1 MKIKKKEKKK
11 QNSLIKNICIVYS
24 AMFKRYR
31 SAPWLVALYIAV
43 SVAMPFL
50 TTLTPSLAIAGITS
64 GSIKTFLIYSTAAVT
79 AFCVLSALKGF
90 CNAKMM
96 SKHAYT
102 RIGVFMMNF
111 FKKTILTDYLNIEP
125 QPKQKLMGKAVNAVN
140 SDYEGAQNLSR
151 LGLEMIIILFGITI
165 YGTAIFMLDWK
176 ILLVMLGMFI
186 ADILLRNHAIKFG
199 DDHREDFTEVYR
211 KINYLEKN
219 SLSVSAGKDIRIYQM
234 KDWFHQKFDSLIKA
248 SNCFRWKY
256 QLNWYWPTVSDT
268 FFNSLRD
275 ILAYSLLIRQ
285 VLIGQIS
292 IAEFTLYIGIV
303 SGFCEWIYSVSENM
317 AYLKE
322 SSHNFNAY
330 NEFMAQKD
338 FFEHTENVIPALDA
352 GICTTQ
358 TFADCRVE
366 PDNDNSVEPDNDKA
380 PEIEFRNVGFTYEG
394 GDKPVLKNLNFKIK
408 AGEKIALV
416 GNNGAGKTTI
426 VKLLC
431 GLYPPTE
438 GEILV
443 DGKTIGEIGIDKY
456 QDKISVLFQ
465 DTTPIAFSIAENV
478 CGCDLNHI
486 DKARL
491 KESLEKAGIAK
502 KIESLPKKEN
512 SYITQTLD
520 DEGIMLSGGETQK
533 LLLAK
538 AMYKNG
544 PFLILDEPTSALDP
558 LAESKI
564 YEEYNSMAENKTSLF
579 ISHRLAS
586 TKFCDRIM
594 FLDGGQIVEVGS
606 HDELIKKGGKYRE
619 IFDIQS
625 HYYQENANEN

>member
-1 MKIKKKEKKK
+1 MKSKKTEKKK
-11 QNSLIKNICIVYS
+11 QNSVIKNICIVYA

-31 SAPWLVALYIAV
+31 SAPFLVILSILV

-50 TTLTPSLAIAGITS
+50 TTLTPSLAIAGISS
-64 GSIKTFLIYSTAAVT
+64 GNIKTFLIFSVAAVT
-79 AFCVLSALKGF
+79 GFCVLSALKGY
-90 CNAKMM
+90 CNARMM
-96 SKHAYT
+96 SKHTYT
-102 RIGVFMMNF
+102 RIGVFMMDF
-111 FKKTILTDYLNIEP
+111 FKKTIMTDYLNIEP
-125 QPKQKLMGKAVNAVN
+125 QSKQKLMGKAVSAVN
-140 SDYEGAQNLSR
+140 SDWEGAQNLSR
-151 LGLEMIIILFGITI
+151 LGLEMIIILCGITV

-176 ILLVMLGMFI
+176 ILLVMVGMFTG
-186 ADILLRNHAIKFG
+186 DILLRNYAIKYG

-211 KINYLEKN
+211 KINYLERN
-219 SLSVSAGKDIRIYQM
+219 SLNVSAGKDIRIYQM
-234 KDWFHQKFDSLIKA
+234 KDWFHEKFNELIKK
-248 SNCFRWKY
+248 SKRFRWRY
-256 QLNWYWPTVSDT
+256 QLNWYWPTISDT
-268 FFNSLRD
+268 FFNFIRD
-275 ILAYSLLIRQ
+275 LLAYSLLIRQ
-285 VLIGQIS
+285 VLMGEIT
-292 IAEFTLYIGIV
+292 IAEFTLYIGIIA
-303 SGFCEWIYSVSENM
+303 GFCEWIYDVSENM

-338 FFEHTENVIPALDA
+338 FFEHTDMESTGNA
-352 GICTTQ
+352 G
-358 TFADCRVE
+358 
-366 PDNDNSVEPDNDKA
+366 KA

-443 DGKTIGEIGIDKY
+443 DGQSIDEIGIDKY

-465 DTTPIAFSIAENV
+465 DTTPISFSIAENV
-478 CGCDLNHI
+478 CGCDLSKI
-486 DKARL
+486 DENRL
-491 KESLEKAGIAK
+491 QDCLKKAGIAE
-502 KIESLPKKEN
+502 KIETLPKKEN

-520 DEGIMLSGGETQK
+520 DDGIMLSGGETQK

-538 AMYKNG
+538 AMYKDG

-564 YEEYNSMAENKTSLF
+564 YEEYNSMSADKTSLF

-594 FLDGGQIVEVGS
+594 FLDEGQIVETGT
-606 HDELIKKGGKYRE
+606 HEELIKKGGKYRE

-625 HYYQENANEN
+625 HYYKDSVTEEGANENK

>member
-96 SKHAYT
+96 SKHTYT

-199 DDHREDFTEVYR
+199 DDHLEDFTEVYR

-275 ILAYSLLIRQ
+275 ILAYSLLIH
-285 VLIGQIS
+285 S
-292 IAEFTLYIGIV
+292 
-303 SGFCEWIYSVSENM
+303 
-317 AYLKE
+317 
-322 SSHNFNAY
+322 
-330 NEFMAQKD
+330 
-338 FFEHTENVIPALDA
+338 
-352 GICTTQ
+352 
-358 TFADCRVE
+358 
-366 PDNDNSVEPDNDKA
+366 
-380 PEIEFRNVGFTYEG
+380 
-394 GDKPVLKNLNFKIK
+394 
-408 AGEKIALV
+408 
-416 GNNGAGKTTI
+416 
-426 VKLLC
+426 
-431 GLYPPTE
+431 
-438 GEILV
+438 
-443 DGKTIGEIGIDKY
+443 
-456 QDKISVLFQ
+456 
-465 DTTPIAFSIAENV
+465 
-478 CGCDLNHI
+478 
-486 DKARL
+486 
-491 KESLEKAGIAK
+491 
-502 KIESLPKKEN
+502 
-512 SYITQTLD
+512 
-520 DEGIMLSGGETQK
+520 
-533 LLLAK
+533 
-538 AMYKNG
+538 
-544 PFLILDEPTSALDP
+544 
-558 LAESKI
+558 
-564 YEEYNSMAENKTSLF
+564 
-579 ISHRLAS
+579 
-586 TKFCDRIM
+586 
-594 FLDGGQIVEVGS
+594 
-606 HDELIKKGGKYRE
+606 
-619 IFDIQS
+619 
-625 HYYQENANEN
+625 

>member
-11 QNSLIKNICIVYS
+11 QNSLLKNICIVYS

-96 SKHAYT
+96 SKHTYT
-102 RIGVFMMNF
+102 RIGFFMMNF

-140 SDYEGAQNLSR
+140 SDFEGAQNLSR

-176 ILLVMLGMFI
+176 ILLVMLGMFT

-234 KDWFHQKFDSLIKA
+234 KDWFQQKFDTLIKA
-248 SNCFRWKY
+248 SKSFRWKY

-275 ILAYSLLIRQ
+275 VLAYSLLLRQ
-285 VLIGQIS
+285 VLTGQIS

-338 FFEHTENVIPALDA
+338 FFEHSEVSA
-352 GICTTQ
+352 GSTTVS
-358 TFADCRVE
+358 AAE
-366 PDNDNSVEPDNDKA
+366 ADKA

-394 GDKPVLKNLNFKIK
+394 SDKPVLKNLNFKIK

-431 GLYPPTE
+431 GLYPPTS

-443 DGKTIGEIGIDKY
+443 DGKTIDEIGIDKY

-465 DTTPIAFSIAENV
+465 DTTPISFSIAENV

-486 DKARL
+486 DKTRL

-502 KIESLPKKEN
+502 KIDSLPKKEN

-594 FLDGGQIVEVGS
+594 FLDDGQIAEVGS

>member
-1 MKIKKKEKKK
+1 MKKREKKK
-11 QNSLIKNICIVYS
+11 QNSVIKNILIVYS

-31 SAPWLVALYIAV
+31 SAPALVLLYIIV

-50 TTLTPSLAIAGITS
+50 TTLTPSLAIAGISS

-79 AFCVLSALKGF
+79 AFCVLTALKGF
-90 CNAKMM
+90 CNAMMM
-96 SKHAYT
+96 SKHTYT
-102 RIGVFMMNF
+102 RIGIFMMNF

-140 SDYEGAQNLSR
+140 SDWEGAQNLSR
-151 LGLEMIIILFGITI
+151 LGLEMIIILFGITV

-176 ILLVMLGMFI
+176 ILLVMVGMFTG
-186 ADILLRNHAIKFG
+186 DILLRNHAIKFG

-234 KDWFHQKFDSLIKA
+234 KDWFHSKFDSLIKA
-248 SNCFRWKY
+248 SKCFRWKY
-256 QLNWYWPTVSDT
+256 QLKWYWPTVSDT

-275 ILAYSLLIRQ
+275 VLAYSLLIRQ

-292 IAEFTLYIGIV
+292 IAEFTLYIGII
-303 SGFCEWIYSVSENM
+303 SGFCEWIYDVSENM

-338 FFEHTENVIPALDA
+338 YFKHTS
-352 GICTTQ
+352 
-358 TFADCRVE
+358 
-366 PDNDNSVEPDNDKA
+366 DNDMQVSEESLVSSQNDRP

-394 GDKPVLKNLNFKIK
+394 EEKAVLKNLNFKIK

-438 GEILV
+438 GEILI
-443 DGKTIGEIGIDKY
+443 DGKTIDEIGIDKY

-465 DTTPIAFSIAENV
+465 DTTPISFSIAENV
-478 CGCDLNHI
+478 CGCDLREA
-486 DKARL
+486 DPARL
-491 KESLEKAGIAK
+491 KESLEKAGLSQ
-502 KIESLPKKEN
+502 KIQSLPKKEM

-538 AMYKNG
+538 AMYKDG

-558 LAESKI
+558 IAESKI
-564 YEEYNSMAENKTSLF
+564 YEEYNSMASDKTSIF

-594 FLDGGQIVEVGS
+594 FLDEGQIVETGS

-619 IFDIQS
+619 IFDIRS
-625 HYYQENANEN
+625 HYYQEN

>member
-1 MKIKKKEKKK
+1 MKTKKKEKKK
-11 QNSLIKNICIVYS
+11 QNSIIKNICIVYS

-31 SAPWLVALYIAV
+31 SAPWLVALYIVV

-64 GSIKTFLIYSTAAVT
+64 GSIRTFLIYSTAAVT

-96 SKHAYT
+96 SKHTYT

-140 SDYEGAQNLSR
+140 SDFEGAQNLSR

-165 YGTAIFMLDWK
+165 YGAAIFMLDWK

-234 KDWFHQKFDSLIKA
+234 KDWFHAKFDTLIKA
-248 SNCFRWKY
+248 SKCFRWKY
-256 QLNWYWPTVSDT
+256 QLKWYWPTVSDT

-275 ILAYSLLIRQ
+275 VLAYSLLIRQ
-285 VLIGQIS
+285 VLTGQIS

-338 FFEHTENVIPALDA
+338 FFEHSDYPI
-352 GICTTQ
+352 
-358 TFADCRVE
+358 E
-366 PDNDNSVEPDNDKA
+366 PDNGKA

-394 GDKPVLKNLNFKIK
+394 SDKPVLKNLNFKIK

-431 GLYPPTE
+431 GLYPPTS

-443 DGKTIGEIGIDKY
+443 DGKTIDEIGIDKY

-465 DTTPIAFSIAENV
+465 DTTPISFSIAENV

-486 DKARL
+486 DKTRL

-502 KIESLPKKEN
+502 KIDSLPKKEN

-544 PFLILDEPTSALDP
+544 AFLILDEPTSALDP

-594 FLDGGQIVEVGS
+594 FLDDGQIAEVGS

-625 HYYQENANEN
+625 HYYQEERLSDHA

>member
-1 MKIKKKEKKK
+1 MKNAKKEKKK
-11 QNSLIKNICIVYS
+11 QNSVIKNICIVYS

-50 TTLTPSLAIAGITS
+50 TTLTPSLAIAGISS
-64 GSIKTFLIYSTAAVT
+64 GNIKTFLIYSGAAVT
-79 AFCVLSALKGF
+79 SFCVLTALKGF

-96 SKHAYT
+96 AKHTYT
-102 RIGVFMMNF
+102 RIGYFMMNF

-140 SDYEGAQNLSR
+140 SDWEGAQNLSR
-151 LGLEMIIILFGITI
+151 LGLEMIIILFGICV

-176 ILLVMLGMFI
+176 ILLVMLFMFTG
-186 ADILLRNHAIKFG
+186 DILLRNHAIKFG
-199 DDHREDFTEVYR
+199 DDHREEFTEVYR

-234 KDWFHQKFDSLIKA
+234 KDWFHIKFDSLIAA
-248 SNCFRWKY
+248 SKRFRWRY
-256 QLNWYWPTVSDT
+256 QLKWYWPTVSDT

-275 ILAYSLLIRQ
+275 IIAYSLLIRQ
-285 VLIGQIS
+285 VLAGQLS

-303 SGFCEWIYSVSENM
+303 SGFCEWIYDVSENM

-322 SSHNFNAY
+322 SSHNFNMY

-338 FFEHTENVIPALDA
+338 FFEHNTQSAPAV
-352 GICTTQ
+352 
-358 TFADCRVE
+358 VE
-366 PDNDNSVEPDNDKA
+366 PVETTVSKDNA

-394 GDKPVLKNLNFKIK
+394 SDKPVLKNLNFKIK

-443 DGKTIGEIGIDKY
+443 DGKTIDEIGIDKY

-465 DTTPIAFSIAENV
+465 DTTPISFSIAENV
-478 CGCDLNHI
+478 CGCDFSQI
-486 DKARL
+486 DKERL
-491 KESLEKAGIAK
+491 DKCLKSAGIYD
-502 KIESLPKKEN
+502 KIQTLPKKEK
-512 SYITQTLD
+512 SYITQTLEED
-520 DEGIMLSGGETQK
+520 GILLSGGETQK

-538 AMYKNG
+538 AMYKDG
-544 PFLILDEPTSALDP
+544 SFLILDEPTSALDP
-558 LAESKI
+558 IAESKI
-564 YEEYNSMAENKTSLF
+564 YEEYNSMASDKTSVF

-586 TKFCDRIM
+586 TKFCDKIM
-594 FLDGGQIVEVGS
+594 FLDSGQIVETGS

-625 HYYQENANEN
+625 HYYTVVEPVETTFEEN

>member
-1 MKIKKKEKKK
+1 MKKREKKK
-11 QNSLIKNICIVYS
+11 QNSVIKNILIVYS

-31 SAPWLVALYIAV
+31 SAPALVLLYIIV

-50 TTLTPSLAIAGITS
+50 TTLTPSLAIAGISS

-79 AFCVLSALKGF
+79 AFCVLTALKGF
-90 CNAKMM
+90 CNAMMM
-96 SKHAYT
+96 SKHTYT
-102 RIGVFMMNF
+102 RIGIFMMNF

-140 SDYEGAQNLSR
+140 SDWEGAQNLSR
-151 LGLEMIIILFGITI
+151 LGLEMIIILFGITV

-176 ILLVMLGMFI
+176 ILLVMVGMFTG
-186 ADILLRNHAIKFG
+186 DILLRNHAIKFG

-219 SLSVSAGKDIRIYQM
+219 SLSVSAGKDIRIYQL
-234 KDWFHQKFDSLIKA
+234 KDWFHSKFDSLIKA
-248 SNCFRWKY
+248 SKCFRWKY
-256 QLNWYWPTVSDT
+256 QLKWYWPTVSDT

-275 ILAYSLLIRQ
+275 VLAYSLLIRQ

-292 IAEFTLYIGIV
+292 IAEFTLYIGII
-303 SGFCEWIYSVSENM
+303 SGFCEWIYDVSENM

-338 FFEHTENVIPALDA
+338 YFKHTS
-352 GICTTQ
+352 
-358 TFADCRVE
+358 
-366 PDNDNSVEPDNDKA
+366 DNNMHVSEESLVSSQNERP

-394 GDKPVLKNLNFKIK
+394 EEKAVLKNLNFKIK

-438 GEILV
+438 GEILI
-443 DGKTIGEIGIDKY
+443 DGKTIDEIGIDKY

-465 DTTPIAFSIAENV
+465 DTTPISFSIAENV
-478 CGCDLNHI
+478 CGCDLREA
-486 DKARL
+486 DPACL
-491 KESLEKAGIAK
+491 KESLEKAGLSQ
-502 KIESLPKKEN
+502 KIQSLPKKEM

-558 LAESKI
+558 IAESKI
-564 YEEYNSMAENKTSLF
+564 YEEYNSMASDKTSIF

-594 FLDGGQIVEVGS
+594 FLDDGQIVETGS

-625 HYYQENANEN
+625 HYYQEN

>member
-1 MKIKKKEKKK
+1 MKK
-11 QNSLIKNICIVYS
+11 QNSVIKNICIVYS

-31 SAPWLVALYIAV
+31 SAPWLIALYIAV

-50 TTLTPSLAIAGITS
+50 TTLTPSLAIAGISS
-64 GSIKTFLIYSTAAVT
+64 GSIKTFLIYSGAAVT
-79 AFCVLSALKGF
+79 SFCVLTALKGF
-90 CNAKMM
+90 CNSKMM
-96 SKHAYT
+96 AKHTYT
-102 RIGVFMMNF
+102 RIGYFMMNF

-140 SDYEGAQNLSR
+140 SDWEGAQNLSR
-151 LGLEMIIILFGITI
+151 LGLEMIIILFGISV

-176 ILLVMLGMFI
+176 ILVVMIGMFTG
-186 ADILLRNHAIKFG
+186 DILLRNHAIKFG
-199 DDHREDFTEVYR
+199 DNHREEFTEVYR

-234 KDWFHQKFDSLIKA
+234 KDWFHAKFDSLIKA
-248 SNCFRWKY
+248 SKCFRWKY
-256 QLNWYWPTVSDT
+256 QLKWYWPTVSDT

-275 ILAYSLLIRQ
+275 IIAYSLLIRQ
-285 VLIGQIS
+285 VLAGQIT

-303 SGFCEWIYSVSENM
+303 SGFCEWIYNVSENM

-322 SSHNFNAY
+322 SSHNFNMY

-338 FFEHTENVIPALDA
+338 FFEHN
-352 GICTTQ
+352 
-358 TFADCRVE
+358 FDCVSSLE
-366 PDNDNSVEPDNDKA
+366 KQP

-394 GDKPVLKNLNFKIK
+394 SDKPVLKNLNFKIK

-443 DGKTIGEIGIDKY
+443 DGKTIDEIGIDKY

-465 DTTPIAFSIAENV
+465 DTTPISFSIAENV
-478 CGCDLNHI
+478 CGCDLSQV
-486 DKARL
+486 DEKRL
-491 KESLEKAGIAK
+491 KDCLKKAGIAK
-502 KIESLPKKEN
+502 KIDSLPKKEK

-520 DEGIMLSGGETQK
+520 DDGILLSGGETQK

-538 AMYKNG
+538 AMYKDG
-544 PFLILDEPTSALDP
+544 SFLILDEPTSALDP
-558 LAESKI
+558 IAESKI
-564 YEEYNSMAENKTSLF
+564 YEEYNEMSLDKTSIF

-586 TKFCDRIM
+586 TKFCDKIM
-594 FLDGGQIVEVGS
+594 FLDNGQIVEIGT

-625 HYYQENANEN
+625 HYYADNVEENTNEK

>member
-1 MKIKKKEKKK
+1 MKEKKK
-11 QNSLIKNICIVYS
+11 QNSVIKNILIVFS

-31 SAPWLVALYIAV
+31 SAPWIVALYILV

-64 GSIKTFLIYSTAAVT
+64 GNIRTFLIYSSAAVT

-96 SKHAYT
+96 AKHTYT
-102 RIGVFMMNF
+102 RIGFFMMNF

-140 SDYEGAQNLSR
+140 SDWEGAQNLSR
-151 LGLEMIIILFGITI
+151 LGLEMIIILFGICT

-176 ILLVMLGMFI
+176 ILVVMIGMF
-186 ADILLRNHAIKFG
+186 AGDILLRNHAIKFG
-199 DDHREDFTEVYR
+199 DDHREEFTEVYR

-219 SLSVSAGKDIRIYQM
+219 SLSVSAGKDIRIFQM
-234 KDWFHQKFDSLIKA
+234 KDWFHHKFDLLIKA
-248 SNCFRWKY
+248 SKSFRWRY
-256 QLNWYWPTVSDT
+256 QLKWYWPTVSDT

-275 ILAYSLLIRQ
+275 IIAYSLLIRQ
-285 VLIGQIS
+285 VLTGQIS

-303 SGFCEWIYSVSENM
+303 AGFCEWIYDVSENM

-322 SSHNFNAY
+322 SSHNFNMY
-330 NEFMAQKD
+330 NEFMSQKD
-338 FFEHTENVIPALDA
+338 FFEHKENTV
-352 GICTTQ
+352 
-358 TFADCRVE
+358 VE
-366 PDNDNSVEPDNDKA
+366 PVETTAGTRNP

-394 GDKPVLKNLNFKIK
+394 SDKPVLKNLNFKIK

-443 DGKTIGEIGIDKY
+443 DGQSIDEIGIDKY

-465 DTTPIAFSIAENV
+465 DTTPISFSIAENV
-478 CGCDLNHI
+478 CGCDISQI
-486 DKARL
+486 DKERL
-491 KESLEKAGIAK
+491 DSCLKAAGIYE
-502 KIESLPKKEN
+502 KIQSLPKKEN
-512 SYITQTLD
+512 SYITQTLED
-520 DEGIMLSGGETQK
+520 DGILLSGGETQK

-538 AMYKNG
+538 AMYKDG

-558 LAESKI
+558 IAESKI
-564 YEEYNSMAENKTSLF
+564 YEEYNEMSLDKTSIF

-586 TKFCDRIM
+586 TKFCDKIM
-594 FLDGGQIVEVGS
+594 FLDGGQIVETGS

-625 HYYQENANEN
+625 HYYTEKASGEEN

>member
-1 MKIKKKEKKK
+1 MKNERKEKKK
-11 QNSLIKNICIVYS
+11 QNGVIKNICIVYS

-31 SAPWLVALYIAV
+31 SAPLLVVLYILV
-43 SVAMPFL
+43 SIAMPFL
-50 TTLTPSLAIAGITS
+50 TTLTPSLAIAGISS
-64 GSIKTFLIYSTAAVT
+64 GSIKTFLIYSGAAVT
-79 AFCVLSALKGF
+79 AFSLLSALKGF

-96 SKHAYT
+96 GKHTYT
-102 RIGVFMMNF
+102 RIGFFMMNF

-140 SDYEGAQNLSR
+140 SDWEGAQNLSR
-151 LGLEMIIILFGITI
+151 LGLEMIIILFGIGI

-176 ILLVMLGMFI
+176 ILLVMLFMF
-186 ADILLRNHAIKFG
+186 AGDILLRNHAIKFG

-211 KINYLEKN
+211 KINYLETN

-234 KDWFHQKFDSLIKA
+234 KDWFHSKFDSLIKA
-248 SNCFRWKY
+248 SKCFRWKY
-256 QLNWYWPTVSDT
+256 QLKWYWPTVSDT

-275 ILAYSLLIRQ
+275 IIAYSLLIRQ
-285 VLIGQIS
+285 VLAGQIS

-303 SGFCEWIYSVSENM
+303 SGFCEWIYNVSENM

-322 SSHNFNAY
+322 SSHNFNMY

-338 FFEHTENVIPALDA
+338 FFEHDEVVSIRPSDYSTTED
-352 GICTTQ
+352 
-358 TFADCRVE
+358 
-366 PDNDNSVEPDNDKA
+366 DNKA
-380 PEIEFRNVGFTYEG
+380 PSIEFRNVGFTYEG
-394 GDKPVLKNLNFKIK
+394 SDKPVLKNLNFKIK

-443 DGKTIGEIGIDKY
+443 DGKSISEIGIDKY

-465 DTTPIAFSIAENV
+465 DTTPISFSIAENV
-478 CGCDLNHI
+478 CGCDLSQI
-486 DKARL
+486 DEKRL
-491 KESLEKAGIAK
+491 KDCLEKAGIAK
-502 KIESLPKKEN
+502 KIESLPKKEK

-520 DEGIMLSGGETQK
+520 DDGILLSGGETQK

-538 AMYKNG
+538 AMYKDG

-558 LAESKI
+558 IAESKI
-564 YEEYNSMAENKTSLF
+564 YEEYNSMALDKTSVF

-594 FLDGGQIVEVGS
+594 FLDKGQIVETGT
-606 HDELIKKGGKYRE
+606 HDQLIKKGGKYRE

-625 HYYQENANEN
+625 HYYQEKVNEKSNEE